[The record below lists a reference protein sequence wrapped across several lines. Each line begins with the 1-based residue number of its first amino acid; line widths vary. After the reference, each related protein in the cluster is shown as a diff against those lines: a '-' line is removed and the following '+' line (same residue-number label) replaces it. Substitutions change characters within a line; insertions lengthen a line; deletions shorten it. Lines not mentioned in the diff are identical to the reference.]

1 MLFQRIKYF
10 NAVVEH
16 GSFTGAA
23 RSCAVSQS
31 AVSQQ
36 VAALETTLGVKLI
49 ERAGR
54 GFKLT
59 SAGKYFYEQ
68 SKPLI
73 RKIEGL
79 CEDIAHLEDR

>member
-54 GFKLT
+54 G
-59 SAGKYFYEQ
+59 YFYEQ

-79 CEDIAHLEDR
+79 CEDMAHLEE